1 MYELIWVNKI
11 KKLMHKLI
19 YKSQTVLFAL
29 AILLMANTM
38 KAEGIISTEIVG
50 KGQPMI
56 LIHGMSCS
64 SDVWKDVTNH
74 FKNNYEI
81 HLVTLKGFGNKENVE
96 SNHFLKEVRNELI
109 DYVKEHNLKN
119 TILMGHSMGGFLSLW
134 AASEAPDLFSKIISV
149 DGIPYF
155 PAVQMPGI
163 TPESAKNMAQQM
175 QANMKNVSEEAF
187 AQQQKMIIAG
197 MIATPDK
204 REQVI
209 EMGINSNRTVITQA
223 YGEMYTT
230 DIRTEMSKVKT
241 PVLVLGAWAAYEQ
254 YGSTKQAVE
263 NNYKAQCKDIKNV
276 KVAVADKAY
285 HFIFYDEPNW
295 FYEQVDSFLTSN

>member
-1 MYELIWVNKI
+1 MK
-11 KKLMHKLI
+11 KLI
-19 YKSQTVLFAL
+19 YKLNTALFAL
-29 AILLMANTM
+29 AILFMANTM
-38 KAEGIISTEIVG
+38 KAEGIISTTVVG

-64 SDVWKDVTNH
+64 ADVWKDVTEH
-74 FKNNYEI
+74 YKNDYEI

-96 SNHFLKEVRNELI
+96 SEHFLKEVRDELI
-109 DYVKEHNLKN
+109 NYVKTKQLKN

-134 AASEAPDLFSKIISV
+134 AASEAPGLFSKIISV

-155 PAVQMPGI
+155 PAIQMPGI

-175 QANMKNVSEEAF
+175 QANMKNVDESAF
-187 AQQQKMIIAG
+187 VQQQKMIVAS
-197 MIATPDK
+197 MIATEEK
-204 REQVI
+204 RNEVV
-209 EMGINSNRTVITQA
+209 EMGINSNRTVTTQA

-230 DIRTEMSKVKT
+230 DIRPEMEKVKV

-254 YGSTKQAVE
+254 WGSTRNAVE
-263 NNYKAQCKDIKNV
+263 QNYSAQCKDIENV

-285 HFIFYDEPNW
+285 HFIFYDEPEW
-295 FYEQVDSFLTSN
+295 FFNQVDSFLAVL

>member
-1 MYELIWVNKI
+1 MRDLGKQNKKVM
-11 KKLMHKLI
+11 KKLFLKLPI
-19 YKSQTVLFAL
+19 VVFSIA
-29 AILLMANTM
+29 LLMMAVEA
-38 KAEGIISTEIVG
+38 KSEKILSTTIVG

-64 SDVWKDVTNH
+64 ADVWKNVTEH
-74 FKNNYEI
+74 YKKDYEI
-81 HLVTLKGFGNKENVE
+81 HLVTLKGFGNKESVE
-96 SNHFLKEVRNELI
+96 SEHFLKEVRDELI
-109 DYVKEHNLKN
+109 DYVKTNQLKK

-134 AASEAPDLFSKIISV
+134 AASEAPDLFAKIISV

-163 TPESAKNMAQQM
+163 TPERAENMAKQM
-175 QANMKNVSEEAF
+175 QANMKNVNEEAF
-187 AQQQKMIIAG
+187 IQQQKMIIAG
-197 MIATPDK
+197 MVATPEK
-204 REQVI
+204 REQVV

-263 NNYKAQCKDIKNV
+263 NNYKAQCKDIENV
-276 KVAVADKAY
+276 KVAVADEAY
-285 HFIFYDEPNW
+285 HFIFYDEPEW
-295 FYEQVDSFLTSN
+295 FFNQVDSFLAIL

>member
-1 MYELIWVNKI
+1 MKNLFL
-11 KKLMHKLI
+11 KLPI
-19 YKSQTVLFAL
+19 VLFGIAL
-29 AILLMANTM
+29 FMMAAEAKSENIL
-38 KAEGIISTEIVG
+38 STSIVG

-64 SDVWKDVTNH
+64 ADVWNEVTEH
-74 FKNNYEI
+74 YKNDYEI
-81 HLVTLKGFGNKENVE
+81 HLVTLKGFGNKESVDSE
-96 SNHFLKEVRNELI
+96 HFLKEVRNELI
-109 DYVKEHNLKN
+109 DYVKSNQLKN

-134 AASEAPDLFSKIISV
+134 AASEAPDLFSKIVSV

-163 TPESAKNMAQQM
+163 TPERAQNMAQQM

-187 AQQQKMIIAG
+187 AQQQKMIISG

-204 REQVI
+204 REEVV
-209 EMGINSNRTVITQA
+209 EMGINSNRMVTTQA

-230 DIRTEMSKVKT
+230 DIRPEMNKVKT

-263 NNYKAQCKDIKNV
+263 SNYEAQCKGIENV
-276 KVAVADKAY
+276 KVAVADEAY
-285 HFIFYDEPNW
+285 HFIFYDEPKW
-295 FYEQVDSFLTSN
+295 FFDQVDSFLASK

>member
-1 MYELIWVNKI
+1 M
-11 KKLMHKLI
+11 KKLFLKLPAVVLSI
-19 YKSQTVLFAL
+19 ALLIMAAEAKSEK
-29 AILLMANTM
+29 IL
-38 KAEGIISTEIVG
+38 STTIVG

-64 SDVWKDVTNH
+64 ADVWNEVTEH
-74 FKNNYEI
+74 YKNDYEI
-81 HLVTLKGFGNKENVE
+81 HLVTLKGFGNKESVE
-96 SNHFLKEVRNELI
+96 SEHFLKEVRDELI
-109 DYVKEHNLKN
+109 NYVKTNQLKN

-134 AASEAPDLFSKIISV
+134 AASEAPNLFAKIISV

-155 PAVQMPGI
+155 PAIQMPGL
-163 TPESAKNMAQQM
+163 TPERAQSMAQQM

-204 REQVI
+204 REQVV
-209 EMGINSNRTVITQA
+209 EMGINSNRTVTTQA

-230 DIRTEMSKVKT
+230 DIRSEMSKVKT

-263 NNYKAQCKDIKNV
+263 SNYEAQCKGIENV
-276 KVAVADKAY
+276 KVAVADEAY
-285 HFIFYDEPNW
+285 HFIFYDEPKW
-295 FYEQVDSFLTSN
+295 FFNQVDSFLASK

>member
-1 MYELIWVNKI
+1 MNELIWVNKI
-11 KKLMHKLI
+11 EKLMQKLI
-19 YKSQTVLFAL
+19 YKLHTVLFAL
-29 AILLMANTM
+29 TILFMANTM
-38 KAEGIISTEIVG
+38 KAEGIISTKVVG

-64 SDVWKDVTNH
+64 ADVWKDVTEH
-74 FKNNYEI
+74 YKNNYEI
-81 HLVTLKGFGNKENVE
+81 HLVTLKGFGNKESVE
-96 SNHFLKEVRNELI
+96 SEHFLKEVRDELI
-109 DYVKEHNLKN
+109 IYVKTKQLKN

-134 AASEAPDLFSKIISV
+134 AAAEAPNLFSKIISV

-175 QANMKNVSEEAF
+175 QANMKNVSEDAF
-187 AQQQKMIIAG
+187 AQQQKMIISG
-197 MIATPDK
+197 MIATPEK
-204 REQVI
+204 REQVV
-209 EMGINSNRTVITQA
+209 EMGIKSNRTVITQA

-230 DIRTEMSKVKT
+230 DIRPEMSKVKT

-263 NNYKAQCKDIKNV
+263 SNYEAQCKDIENV
-276 KVAVADKAY
+276 KVAVAEEAY
-285 HFIFYDEPNW
+285 HFIFYDEPEW
-295 FYEQVDSFLTSN
+295 FFNQVDSFLASK

>member
-1 MYELIWVNKI
+1 MK
-11 KKLMHKLI
+11 KLI
-19 YKSQTVLFAL
+19 YKLNTALFAL
-29 AILLMANTM
+29 AILFMANTM
-38 KAEGIISTEIVG
+38 KAEGIISTTVVG

-64 SDVWKDVTNH
+64 ADVWKDVTEH
-74 FKNNYEI
+74 YKNDYEI

-96 SNHFLKEVRNELI
+96 SEHFLKEVRDELI
-109 DYVKEHNLKN
+109 NYVKTKQLKN

-155 PAVQMPGI
+155 PAIQMPGI

-175 QANMKNVSEEAF
+175 QANMKNVDESAF
-187 AQQQKMIIAG
+187 VQQQKMIVAS
-197 MIATPDK
+197 MIATEEK
-204 REQVI
+204 RNEVV
-209 EMGINSNRTVITQA
+209 EMGINSNRTVTTQA

-230 DIRTEMSKVKT
+230 DIRPEMEKVKV

-254 YGSTKQAVE
+254 WGSTRNAVE
-263 NNYKAQCKDIKNV
+263 QNYSAQCKDIENV

-285 HFIFYDEPNW
+285 HFIFYDEPEW
-295 FYEQVDSFLTSN
+295 FFNQVDSFLAVL